1 MKAGFMG
8 LPSSGKTTIFDT
20 LTGLHRQVG
29 FAGAHKGADNVSVR
43 VPDERLDYLCKI
55 RRPKKC
61 INAHINIVDVPGIEP
76 ESETARTAD
85 AASRA
90 ERLGTLRE
98 TDALLAVLRAFG
110 NDNVPHIHG
119 SIDPL
124 RDLEEIEVIL
134 LLADLDLVE
143 RRIEKLRV
151 SVNKPTRTQ
160 ETEKEEL
167 HILEK
172 IHPALSEGKPISTVH
187 LNPEEEK
194 QVRGF
199 RFLTQ
204 KPRLAVVNIDE
215 AQSPEDPAFAA
226 IKARA
231 SNPIFVRGQL
241 EMELS
246 QLDEADRKTF
256 MQDMGITATA
266 QERLLKSCYALLGLR
281 TFFTLGED
289 EVRAWT
295 VTAGET
301 AIIAAGRI
309 HTDFA
314 QGFIRAEVM
323 RFDDYKACGGSE
335 KEVKAKNL
343 MRLEGKDYEVKDGDI
358 MTIRFSK

>member
-1 MKAGFMG
+1 MKVGFMG
-8 LPSSGKTTIFDT
+8 LPASGKTTIFDA

-29 FAGAHKGADNVSVR
+29 FAGAHKRADDVSVR
-43 VPDERLDYLCKI
+43 VPDERLDYICGVRK
-55 RRPKKC
+55 PQKC
-61 INAHINIVDVPGIEP
+61 VNAHLNVVDVPGIEP
-76 ESETARTAD
+76 ESETSKTID

-90 ERLGTLRE
+90 ERLATLRE
-98 TDALLAVLRAFG
+98 TDALLVVLRAFS

-143 RRIEKLRV
+143 RRLEKLRV
-151 SVNKPTRTQ
+151 SVHKPTKTQ
-160 ETEKEEL
+160 EKEKEEL
-167 HILEK
+167 RILEK
-172 IHPALSEGKPISTVH
+172 IHPALSEGKPISTVR

-194 QVRGF
+194 EVRGF

-204 KPRLAVVNIDE
+204 KPRLVVVNVDE

-226 IKARA
+226 IKAKA
-231 SNPIFVRGQL
+231 SDPLFVRGQL

-246 QLDEADRKTF
+246 QLDEADRKAF
-256 MQDMGITATA
+256 MADMGIASPA
-266 QERLLKSCYALLGLR
+266 RDRLLKRCCALLGLR

-295 VTAGET
+295 VTAGDT
-301 AIIAAGRI
+301 AIMAAGGI

-314 QGFIRAEVM
+314 KGFIRAEVM

-343 MRLEGKDYEVKDGDI
+343 LRLEGKDYEVKDGDI
-358 MTIRFSK
+358 ITIRFSK

>member
-1 MKAGFMG
+1 MKVGFMG
-8 LPSSGKTTIFDT
+8 LPASGKTTIFDA

-29 FAGAHKGADNVSVR
+29 FAGARKDADAVSVR
-43 VPDERLDYLCKI
+43 VPDERLDHLCALHN
-55 RRPKKC
+55 PEKC
-61 INAHINIVDVPGIEP
+61 TNATIDIVDIPGIEP
-76 ESETARTAD
+76 ESDAIKTAD
-85 AASRA
+85 RASRSA
-90 ERLGTLRE
+90 LLGALRE
-98 TDALLAVLRAFG
+98 AAALLVVVRALS
-110 NDNVPHIHG
+110 NDNVSHIHTT
-119 SIDPL
+119 IDPL
-124 RDLEEIEVIL
+124 RDLDEIDVIL
-134 LLADLDLVE
+134 LLADLDHVE

-226 IKARA
+226 IKAKA